1 VLISAQ
7 LGSTCPAKA
16 RFGRDAPESGRVM
29 LTLSFVV
36 RDPKLTSS
44 VTLQEVLNPFEP
56 PQRKANKRLDTFTVP
71 VRVQPAGRINR
82 HKIWPGGGLVSI
94 TYRAAVKE
102 LH

>member
-1 VLISAQ
+1 MSGGCVAD
-7 LGSTCPAKA
+7 PVARAK
-16 RFGRDAPESGRVM
+16 E
-29 LTLSFVV
+29 
-36 RDPKLTSS
+36 
-44 VTLQEVLNPFEP
+44 
-56 PQRKANKRLDTFTVP
+56 RKANKGLDTFTVP

>member
-1 VLISAQ
+1 
-7 LGSTCPAKA
+7 
-16 RFGRDAPESGRVM
+16 
-29 LTLSFVV
+29 
-36 RDPKLTSS
+36 
-44 VTLQEVLNPFEP
+44 
-56 PQRKANKRLDTFTVP
+56 